1 MVHSEKHTGESWPER
16 TAAGGGP
23 ACEYCGEAIYSLR
36 HTLRVSANGRLI
48 HEDCWLDYS
57 ADNISLFTSRID
69 E

>member
-1 MVHSEKHTGESWPER
+1 MVQSEKQIVSQWPEGSL
-16 TAAGGGP
+16 AGGGP
-23 ACEYCGEAIYSLR
+23 VCEYCGEAIYSPR